1 MAASLENVLSR
12 LLIPD
17 NAVIMQATHEL
28 RELYKD
34 PNIAQYLYA
43 TLCMAQI
50 PQVRQYSAV
59 LLRKK
64 ICKTKAWKQLSE
76 EPKTALKNNLL
87 QLLTSEKEKPVVQA
101 IGQLVAVIAKHEWQ
115 QSRQWAELQ
124 QFMNV
129 LTQSKDLEQCRLGF
143 HIVGVVASVAPEVL
157 KPHLVPLLALFG
169 GCLQTCADQ
178 QLCLDVVKAMSSL
191 VCCLGSEHAPSFNA
205 LIPLAMEFIKR
216 LIEVDQDKAMDAMEL
231 FDELLDSEVAILLP
245 HIKPLIKLCLDVAS
259 DTKRD
264 SALRVRCLCLISW
277 MVNVKKK
284 TIVKHKLIP
293 ELLDILFPIMAEV
306 TDNDLDADED
316 DDEDDDLSQTPSASA
331 AQLVD
336 TMALHLPPEK
346 LIPPLSQHVEKYLT
360 SDNPLHKKAAYLAM
374 AVIAEGCSEAIREKY
389 LQTFLQVICQGIG
402 HENPHVKNAALFALG
417 EFADYLQPD
426 INKFAG
432 DVMPILLVQLTQMAQ
447 QMGQLGK
454 NVPNLSK
461 TFYALETFC
470 ENLEEGLVP
479 YLPTLMEQI
488 LLFLTLPSHRAK
500 ELAISCVGAA
510 ANATKEAMLPYFP
523 RIIEHLKGYLT
534 EHQSEQDSI
543 LRTQALDT
551 LGCLAKTIGEVHFRP
566 MAPECAQLGLRLL
579 EAVDDPDLRRSTY
592 GLFASLSLVLK
603 ADMSPYMGP
612 LLEHMFT
619 SLQST
624 EGVVTSAGDGGFPLF
639 DELEDSDDED
649 AAIHSGGDGEDSDD
663 DELKGCSVENA
674 YLEEKEDTSLALG
687 QMAENMGPAFVPF
700 LDNCFTQLLLVADH
714 PSPDVQKAVLSSLA
728 KLTVVLAQF
737 AASGCNVCCL
747 VAVSDVQKAVSILMP
762 KLIEVCQTEPE
773 RELVIGALE
782 TLAVLVKELK
792 SVAVEDPK
800 HVEHIVSLVRS
811 AFNHKLPSQDCDS
824 DGEEAEDEEAEY
836 DGLLVQVAGDL
847 VPALAQALP
856 PERFLPHLGQLVPLF
871 TGKLKERSSRS
882 DRSYAVGTLAEV
894 AQHLN
899 RDALAPFCQP
909 LLAVFLGCMRDAD
922 AEVRSNAVFG
932 LGALAESAGDAL
944 VSEYPALLAALS
956 SMLSKESSRQA
967 KDNICGAVARLILT
981 SVNAVPMAEVFPVL
995 LQHLPLEEDLEENV
1009 TLFRCICRL
1018 YELRHEQF
1026 LKNLPQILRLVLG
1039 VIKTNQV
1046 TPDTRT
1052 SLVQLIK
1059 STSSEIPSEVQAVL
1073 QTFPPDEQEL
1083 FNAIL
1088 ASP

>member
-1 MAASLENVLSR
+1 MVGARAGLCGGTGVVVVMVVMVAWLLVLWP
-12 LLIPD
+12 LL
-17 NAVIMQATHEL
+17 L
-28 RELYKD
+28 
-34 PNIAQYLYA
+34 
-43 TLCMAQI
+43 
-50 PQVRQYSAV
+50 AV
-59 LLRKK
+59 LL
-64 ICKTKAWKQLSE
+64 L
-76 EPKTALKNNLL
+76 P
-87 QLLTSEKEKPVVQA
+87 P
-101 IGQLVAVIAKHEWQ
+101 G
-115 QSRQWAELQ
+115 
-124 QFMNV
+124 
-129 LTQSKDLEQCRLGF
+129 
-143 HIVGVVASVAPEVL
+143 
-157 KPHLVPLLALFG
+157 
-169 GCLQTCADQ
+169 
-178 QLCLDVVKAMSSL
+178 SS
-191 VCCLGSEHAPSFNA
+191 APSVWTQW
-205 LIPLAMEFIKR
+205 L
-216 LIEVDQDKAMDAMEL
+216 
-231 FDELLDSEVAILLP
+231 
-245 HIKPLIKLCLDVAS
+245 
-259 DTKRD
+259 
-264 SALRVRCLCLISW
+264 
-277 MVNVKKK
+277 

-316 DDEDDDLSQTPSASA
+316 DDEDDELSQTPSASA
-331 AQLVD
+331 AQANCSNLATSLQLVD

-389 LQTFLQVICQGIG
+389 LQTFLHVICQGIG

-417 EFADYLQPD
+417 EFADYLQLPYQLRMMMIIRRILVVLKMTNSPGGTLQPD

-432 DVMPILLVQLTQMAQ
+432 DVMPILLVQLTQIAQ

-510 ANATKEAMLPYFP
+510 GEAEFNLFLPMSLSVPVWSGITTAVYRFAGFSYVKLFFLAA
-523 RIIEHLKGYLT
+523 RGLVFWVAYH
-534 EHQSEQDSI
+534 
-543 LRTQALDT
+543 T

-603 ADMSPYMGP
+603 ADMAPYMGP

-624 EGVVTSAGDGGFPLF
+624 EGVVTSGGDAGFPLF

-649 AAIHSGGDGEDSDD
+649 AAIHSGGDEDDSDD
-663 DELKGCSVENA
+663 DEFKGCSVENA

-714 PSPDVQKAVLSSLA
+714 PSPDVQKAALSSLA

-737 AASGCNVCCL
+737 AASGVPG
-747 VAVSDVQKAVSILMP
+747 AEGRRTDVQKAVSILMP

-782 TLAVLVKELK
+782 TQAVLVKELK

-800 HVEHIVSLVRS
+800 HVEHIVSLVKS

-899 RDALAPFCQP
+899 RDALAPFCQS

-1039 VIKTNQV
+1039 VIKTNQ
-1046 TPDTRT
+1046 
-1052 SLVQLIK
+1052 LIK

-1073 QTFPPDEQEL
+1073 QTFLPDEQEL

>member
-1 MAASLENVLSR
+1 
-12 LLIPD
+12 
-17 NAVIMQATHEL
+17 
-28 RELYKD
+28 
-34 PNIAQYLYA
+34 
-43 TLCMAQI
+43 
-50 PQVRQYSAV
+50 
-59 LLRKK
+59 
-64 ICKTKAWKQLSE
+64 
-76 EPKTALKNNLL
+76 
-87 QLLTSEKEKPVVQA
+87 
-101 IGQLVAVIAKHEWQ
+101 
-115 QSRQWAELQ
+115 
-124 QFMNV
+124 
-129 LTQSKDLEQCRLGF
+129 
-143 HIVGVVASVAPEVL
+143 
-157 KPHLVPLLALFG
+157 
-169 GCLQTCADQ
+169 
-178 QLCLDVVKAMSSL
+178 
-191 VCCLGSEHAPSFNA
+191 
-205 LIPLAMEFIKR
+205 
-216 LIEVDQDKAMDAMEL
+216 
-231 FDELLDSEVAILLP
+231 
-245 HIKPLIKLCLDVAS
+245 
-259 DTKRD
+259 
-264 SALRVRCLCLISW
+264 
-277 MVNVKKK
+277 
-284 TIVKHKLIP
+284 
-293 ELLDILFPIMAEV
+293 
-306 TDNDLDADED
+306 
-316 DDEDDDLSQTPSASA
+316 
-331 AQLVD
+331 
-336 TMALHLPPEK
+336 
-346 LIPPLSQHVEKYLT
+346 
-360 SDNPLHKKAAYLAM
+360 
-374 AVIAEGCSEAIREKY
+374 
-389 LQTFLQVICQGIG
+389 
-402 HENPHVKNAALFALG
+402 
-417 EFADYLQPD
+417 
-426 INKFAG
+426 
-432 DVMPILLVQLTQMAQ
+432 
-447 QMGQLGK
+447 
-454 NVPNLSK
+454 
-461 TFYALETFC
+461 
-470 ENLEEGLVP
+470 
-479 YLPTLMEQI
+479 
-488 LLFLTLPSHRAK
+488 
-500 ELAISCVGAA
+500 
-510 ANATKEAMLPYFP
+510 
-523 RIIEHLKGYLT
+523 
-534 EHQSEQDSI
+534 
-543 LRTQALDT
+543 
-551 LGCLAKTIGEVHFRP
+551 
-566 MAPECAQLGLRLL
+566 
-579 EAVDDPDLRRSTY
+579 
-592 GLFASLSLVLK
+592 
-603 ADMSPYMGP
+603 
-612 LLEHMFT
+612 
-619 SLQST
+619 
-624 EGVVTSAGDGGFPLF
+624 
-639 DELEDSDDED
+639 
-649 AAIHSGGDGEDSDD
+649 
-663 DELKGCSVENA
+663 
-674 YLEEKEDTSLALG
+674 
-687 QMAENMGPAFVPF
+687 
-700 LDNCFTQLLLVADH
+700 
-714 PSPDVQKAVLSSLA
+714 VQKAV
-728 KLTVVLAQF
+728 F
-737 AASGCNVCCL
+737 
-747 VAVSDVQKAVSILMP
+747 ILMP

-1088 ASP
+1088 ANHPSPDVQKAVLSSLAKLTVVLAQFAASGVPGAEGRMT